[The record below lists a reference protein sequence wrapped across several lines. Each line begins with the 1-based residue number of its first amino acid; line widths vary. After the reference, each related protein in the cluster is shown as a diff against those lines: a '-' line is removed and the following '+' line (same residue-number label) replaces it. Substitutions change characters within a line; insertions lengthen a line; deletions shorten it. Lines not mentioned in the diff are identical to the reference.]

1 VRTNEAPGGTARVA
15 AVLWRR
21 PSARATAVLSLP
33 LAWFLVVYAAS
44 LVVLLITAFW
54 GIDPFTN
61 AITHTWNL
69 DNFRA
74 FLGNGAY
81 REIIARTIGM
91 ALAVTATDAI
101 VAFPFAFF
109 MARVAGPRL
118 RTALLAAIMLPL
130 WTSYLARV
138 YAWVLILSHRGA
150 LNWTL
155 QQLHLPVVQLAYTN
169 WAMWIVFSYIWLPF
183 MITPVFVALERI
195 PESYLEASA
204 DLGAPGRQTL
214 RRVVVPLALPGIVA
228 GSIFTFALTLGDY
241 ITPLLVG
248 GTGSTFIGNVVYTN
262 VGVAGNLP
270 FAASFAVVPIV
281 VMALYLAAAKRLG
294 AFEAL

>member
-1 VRTNEAPGGTARVA
+1 MTAGAGRA
-15 AVLWRR
+15 ADLLWRR
-21 PSARATAVLSLP
+21 PWARATAVLSPP
-33 LAWFLVVYAAS
+33 LAWFLLVYVAS

-54 GIDPFTN
+54 QVNPFTN
-61 AITHTWNL
+61 QVEHVWSLT
-69 DNFRA
+69 NFRA
-74 FLGNGAY
+74 FIGNAAY
-81 REIIARTIGM
+81 RAIIARTIGM
-91 ALAVTATDAI
+91 AIAVTVTDAI

-118 RTALLAAIMLPL
+118 RTALLAAILLPL

-138 YAWVLILSHRGA
+138 YAWQLILSHRGA

-155 QQLHLPVVQLAYTN
+155 NQLQLPGVQLAYTN
-169 WAMWIVFSYIWLPF
+169 WAMWIVFCYIWLPF
-183 MITPVFVALERI
+183 MITPMYVAMERI

-204 DLGAPGRQTL
+204 DLGAAGRRTL
-214 RRVVVPLALPGIVA
+214 RKVIVPLALPGIVA

-248 GTGSTFIGNVVYTN
+248 GAGSTFIGNVVYNN
-262 VGVAGNLP
+262 VGIAGNLP
-270 FAASFAVVPIV
+270 FAAAFALVPV
-281 VMALYLAAAKRLG
+281 AVMALYLAGAKRLG